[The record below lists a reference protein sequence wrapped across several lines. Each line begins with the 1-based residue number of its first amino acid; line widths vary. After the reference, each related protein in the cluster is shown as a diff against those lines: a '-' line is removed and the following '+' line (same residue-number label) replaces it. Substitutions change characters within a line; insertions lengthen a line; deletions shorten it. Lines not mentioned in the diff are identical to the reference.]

1 MVLVPSVVQKTALG
15 SSIIEAGM
23 HLLNRPL
30 REDAGEN
37 ADRNGIIRSL
47 FLKGIPWPARYWDD
61 WQNDHPESTQAKP
74 PWDAAFACYC
84 VRQGYAAAGIA
95 HRLPSLSAD
104 ASGLSTQFRQIGRFI
119 ERDEVFDVQGRI
131 KPTARLPGPGDI
143 VLFQNSSGLLVD
155 LREDGTYETLQ
166 GDARSAGSSDGV
178 YRFLNRSTNKV
189 VLNST
194 PVWQLVGFCQLASVD
209 GAAATGSQSLE
220 VSVLSK
226 ALVTSG
232 PTTQAVDA
240 TYSNLTVTYGST
252 GFIEW
257 KVSLPTG
264 GPWYL
269 HARMTAE
276 DRRPCSL
283 SINGAR
289 QNQPILA
296 EVTGGW
302 YSDRL
307 QDFRYGPYEFRA
319 GENVFRIDFAAY
331 MPHLQMFWF
340 TKRP

>member
-1 MVLVPSVVQKTALG
+1 MAQSIVQKTALG
-15 SSIIEAGM
+15 NSIIEVAM
-23 HLLNRPL
+23 RLLNLPL

-37 ADRNGIIRSL
+37 ADRNGVIRSL
-47 FLKGIPWPARYWDD
+47 FLEGIPWPARYWDD
-61 WQNDHPESTQAKP
+61 WKNDHPESTHARP
-74 PWDAAFACYC
+74 PWAAAFACYC

-104 ASGLSTQFRQIGRFI
+104 VSGLGAQFRRIGRFI
-119 ERDEVFDVQGRI
+119 ERDEVFDVEGRI
-131 KPTARLPGPGDI
+131 KPNARLPGPGDI
-143 VLFQNSSGLLVD
+143 VLFQDTSGILVD
-155 LREDGTYETLQ
+155 LFADGKYETLQ
-166 GDARSAGSSDGV
+166 GNTRPNTGSVQGV
-178 YRFLNRSTNKV
+178 YKFPNSPTRKV
-189 VLNST
+189 LLNSNQ
-194 PVWQLVGFCQLASVD
+194 VWDLTGFCRLASAD
-209 GAAATGSQSLE
+209 GAAGTGSEDLG

-226 ALVTSG
+226 CLVASG

-257 KVSLPTG
+257 KVRLPTG

-283 SINGAR
+283 SINGVR

-296 EVTGGW
+296 EVTGSW
-302 YSDRL
+302 HSDRL
-307 QDFRYGPYEFRA
+307 KDFTYGPYEFRA

-340 TKRP
+340 TKGP